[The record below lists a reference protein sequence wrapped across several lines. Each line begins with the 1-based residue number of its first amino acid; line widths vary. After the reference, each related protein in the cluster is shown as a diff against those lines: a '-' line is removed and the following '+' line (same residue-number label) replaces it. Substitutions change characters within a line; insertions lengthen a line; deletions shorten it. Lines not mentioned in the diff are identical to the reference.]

1 MICVSNDEFDDEL
14 RDITIG
20 NHYEVRGVISDPDN
34 EDNTSFYCIM
44 CDDGQIRL
52 KASWKFMS
60 IEDYR
65 DKVLNKLFE

>member
-1 MICVSNDEFDDEL
+1 MICVSNDEL

-34 EDNTSFYCIM
+34 DPNTSFYCIM
-44 CDDGQIRL
+44 CDDGQVRW